1 MCKRQAER
9 SLKRAIE
16 ARRAEGILPDESKGT
31 TIFDA
36 IFRSDRLGERGEF
49 KRRIGIRLN
58 DSAVRLLAKGDI
70 AKFDSVRNGRY
81 EDVINELT
89 ILIGEMKNV

>member
-9 SLKRAIE
+9 SLERVIE
-16 ARRAEGILPDESKGT
+16 ARRAEGVLQDSAKNT
-31 TIFDA
+31 SLADA

-49 KRRIGIRLN
+49 RRRIGIRLT

-70 AKFDSVRNGRY
+70 AKFESVRNSRY
-81 EDVINELT
+81 GDVMSELT
-89 ILIGEMKNV
+89 ILIGEIKNV